1 LELGCGRGFGALAL
15 AVCNPCWRVTG
26 IDFNPA
32 HIAAA
37 RAFAIEA
44 GIANIRFIEADFAT
58 VMDDRHTCE
67 IPEADVATLHGLW
80 SWVADPVRRG
90 IVRLLA
96 AKVRPGGV
104 VQISYNALPAWQ
116 GALGMQRLLREAG
129 ERLAVRSDRQAEAGL
144 EVVHALAEAKAQHVA
159 GLPFVD
165 SLLQHVRHSQIA
177 YLAHEYMTE
186 AWRPCFHADV
196 VAEMSKAKLDWV
208 AAANLLENFS
218 SLMLGDEARKVLARF
233 DDPVMR
239 ELVKDLCLPR
249 GLRQDVFVRGA
260 RRISPAERDDALG
273 KVMLGLLCSE
283 AQLAWEFEVPSGHA
297 ALERRFFGPIAASL
311 DQGPQFV
318 GDLLALPDL
327 PRRDNPG
334 ELVGMLVGSE
344 QALPI
349 LAAPGDSDPQVIRF
363 NRLAAKHFV
372 RQENL
377 NTGMALATSGT
388 GAPLPCPMLDLFV
401 AARLEEGQAPDP
413 ASWAAMLGAG
423 RSEDEQERLAAFI
436 ERLVVE
442 RAPIWRRLGALSP
455 GRSCAS

>member
-1 LELGCGRGFGALAL
+1 
-15 AVCNPCWRVTG
+15 
-26 IDFNPA
+26 
-32 HIAAA
+32 
-37 RAFAIEA
+37 
-44 GIANIRFIEADFAT
+44 
-58 VMDDRHTCE
+58 
-67 IPEADVATLHGLW
+67 
-80 SWVADPVRRG
+80 
-90 IVRLLA
+90 
-96 AKVRPGGV
+96 
-104 VQISYNALPAWQ
+104 
-116 GALGMQRLLREAG
+116 
-129 ERLAVRSDRQAEAGL
+129 
-144 EVVHALAEAKAQHVA
+144 
-159 GLPFVD
+159 
-165 SLLQHVRHSQIA
+165 
-177 YLAHEYMTE
+177 
-186 AWRPCFHADV
+186 
-196 VAEMSKAKLDWV
+196 
-208 AAANLLENFS
+208 
-218 SLMLGDEARKVLARF
+218 
-233 DDPVMR
+233 
-239 ELVKDLCLPR
+239 
-249 GLRQDVFVRGA
+249 
-260 RRISPAERDDALG
+260 
-273 KVMLGLLCSE
+273 MLGLLCSE

-349 LAAPGDSDPQVIRF
+349 LAAPGDPDPQVIRF

-401 AARLEEGQAPDP
+401 AARLEEEQTPDP

-423 RSEDEQERLAAFI
+423 RPEDEQERLAAFI

-442 RAPIWRRLGALSP
+442 RAPIWRRLGALST